1 MHPITTR
8 LAIAAL
14 GALLVAGPAA
24 AAQPPARRCGF
35 AKMRAALVE
44 SSALNACFRRAILA
58 GTDPA
63 PACVAAAQA
72 KLQATFDRLDA
83 GGGCS
88 ATGDAPSID
97 RLVDRFSIELAQ
109 ALNGGQCVA
118 SGDPCADLT
127 PCCSGVCMVV
137 DINQVPTCQ

>member
-24 AAQPPARRCGF
+24 AAQPPAFRCGF

-44 SSALNACFRRAILA
+44 SSALNACFRRAIIA
-58 GTDPA
+58 GTDA
-63 PACVAAAQA
+63 DPACVDAAQA

-97 RLVDRFSIELAQ
+97 RLVDRFSIELAR
-109 ALNGGQCVA
+109 ALNGQCVA

-127 PCCSGVCMVV
+127 PCCSGVCMVT
-137 DINQVPTCQ
+137 DIDRVPTCQ